1 MNSPSCKYVLLMRSW
16 LISDSWLWKFV
27 EYDNYWL
34 DSHISMPLAIKP
46 ACIHSTQS
54 ISSGKLSLTF
64 CFCLRYKRNF
74 RPVTLACTDKL
85 YVSFWQRKLAHFSQR
100 LKQNLLGWPCTP
112 YSGPTFDWDN
122 EETFQRSSSPIA
134 SAVIP
139 VSWSPPCHF
148 SYLHSA
154 PWITNVILRNF
165 MLKVSSVLSY

>member
-1 MNSPSCKYVLLMRSW
+1 MADFWFLIMKICWMWQLLIGPSHLYAPCYQT
-16 LISDSWLWKFV
+16 
-27 EYDNYWL
+27 
-34 DSHISMPLAIKP
+34 SM
-46 ACIHSTQS
+46 HSTQS
-54 ISSGKLSLTF
+54 VSSGQLSLTF
-64 CFCLRYKRNF
+64 CFCLRYKKNF
-74 RPVTLACTDKL
+74 HPVTLACTDKL
-85 YVSFWQRKLAHFSQR
+85 YVSFWQRKLARFSQR

-139 VSWSPPCHF
+139 VLWPPPCHF
-148 SYLHSA
+148 SYLHPA